1 MHNTTKDIIGEGDVE
16 NLSSNRG
23 REAFVV
29 VLLARHN
36 PSTLS
41 MVNKGI
47 TSWMAGGSQGVTG
60 TSIADWGGNGEGDG
74 GEGGR
79 VGGGGVAEI
88 EEAMSSAV
96 SFFLCFKNP
105 SNKKISCLWRFSGAF
120 CTSREQEIIFQLLN
134 IVRKRETR
142 ETREREMNE
151 K

>member
-1 MHNTTKDIIGEGDVE
+1 
-16 NLSSNRG
+16 
-23 REAFVV
+23 
-29 VLLARHN
+29 
-36 PSTLS
+36 

-79 VGGGGVAEI
+79 VGGGGVAEV

-96 SFFLCFKNP
+96 SFFLCFENP
-105 SNKKISCLWRFSGAF
+105 SNKKSPVCGGFLEHFAPAG
-120 CTSREQEIIFQLLN
+120 SRRSPFHRLD

-142 ETREREMNE
+142 ERRERE